1 VLLLLVNLVHE
12 LLKSILGLESLLL
25 GFARLVSLLL
35 HDDFLLLVRISEI
48 IGRDV
53 ESYNVLFDAIYHVI
67 VRTLEHQLKIML
79 ILDHRKFVFC
89 CHDIVGLA
97 EECIFNFVLFFTL
110 LLKFF
115 LKITV
120 ILHIRYL
127 ELFKF
132 VFPLADKFVDVIVLD
147 SQFAKSR
154 RNLLFLL
161 ITCFPRRNVVIGF
174 KQGCGGNI
182 LIQERLIVVSN
193 R

>member
-1 VLLLLVNLVHE
+1 
-12 LLKSILGLESLLL
+12 
-25 GFARLVSLLL
+25 
-35 HDDFLLLVRISEI
+35 
-48 IGRDV
+48 
-53 ESYNVLFDAIYHVI
+53 
-67 VRTLEHQLKIML
+67 ML

-147 SQFAKSR
+147 SQFAESR
-154 RNLLFLL
+154 RNLFFLF
-161 ITCFPRRNVVIGF
+161 ITCFPRGNVVIGF
-174 KQGCGGNI
+174 KQGCSGNI